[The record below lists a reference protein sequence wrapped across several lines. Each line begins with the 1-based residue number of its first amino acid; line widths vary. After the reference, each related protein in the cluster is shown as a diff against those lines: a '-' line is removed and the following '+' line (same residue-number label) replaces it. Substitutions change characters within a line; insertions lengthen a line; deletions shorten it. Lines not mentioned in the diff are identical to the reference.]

1 MNEKDVKNKKTKN
14 NVRKNNENSKNSKN
28 SETAEKKP
36 KNKASA
42 QDFMLWLLSV
52 LNEEACAEIT
62 GENEITVTDVFGSS
76 FKLKVSV

>member
-14 NVRKNNENSKNSKN
+14 NVSKNSKN
-28 SETAEKKP
+28 SEAAEKNP

-42 QDFMLWLLSV
+42 QDFMLWLLPV

-76 FKLKVSV
+76 FERKVSV

>member
-1 MNEKDVKNKKTKN
+1 MDEKDVKNKKTKN
-14 NVRKNNENSKNSKN
+14 DVRKNNKNSKN
-28 SETAEKKP
+28 REAAEKNP

-42 QDFMLWLLSV
+42 QDFMLWLLPV

-62 GENEITVTDVFGSS
+62 GENEITVTDVFGNS